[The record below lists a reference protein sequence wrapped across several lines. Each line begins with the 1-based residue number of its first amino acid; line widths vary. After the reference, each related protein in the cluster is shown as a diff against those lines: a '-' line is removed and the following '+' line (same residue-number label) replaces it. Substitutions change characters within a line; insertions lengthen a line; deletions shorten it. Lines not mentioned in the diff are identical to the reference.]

1 MASEETT
8 LKDDLDN
15 LIEQME
21 IAKTHGLRGRN
32 LAQRIDGDLRRLM
45 NSAWLN
51 LYDYSSEMQDRK
63 GA

>member
-1 MASEETT
+1 MTSEETS
-8 LKDDLDN
+8 LKGELEK

-32 LAQRIDGDLRRLM
+32 LVQRIDGDLRRIM

-51 LYDYSSEMQDRK
+51 LYDYSSDMQDK
-63 GA
+63 